1 MELSPG
7 SARVLQEY
15 GSFAVDMGRTEP
27 GLAAIRHAI
36 VLDPLNT
43 RIHAKLGEA
52 YWAARR
58 YDQAVAAFN
67 DVIALDPQWM
77 RARAWRGFAYYGL
90 GDFESARLSCEGQR
104 EDAGWIGLCLALVYH
119 KLGRPAEAEAARV
132 RQQARVGDVS
142 AYQFGGIY
150 AQWGDPVR
158 SREWLRT
165 AMRVRDPGLAWL
177 KTDPFLDPVRKEPWF
192 QAIERELKFPD

>member
-7 SARVLQEY
+7 NARVLQTY
-15 GSFAVDMGRTEP
+15 GSFAVEMGMGRPEP
-27 GLAAIRHAI
+27 GLAAIRQAI

-43 RIHAKLGEA
+43 HIHAKLGEA

-58 YDQAVAAFN
+58 YDQAVVAFN
-67 DVIALDPQWM
+67 DVVALDPQWS
-77 RARAWRGFAYYGL
+77 RARAWRGFAYYAL
-90 GDFESARLSCEGQR
+90 GDFESARSSCEGV
-104 EDAGWIGLCLALVYH
+104 EDQGWIQICLAWVYH
-119 KLGRPAEAEAARV
+119 KLGRPAEAQAALARH
-132 RQQARVGDVS
+132 QAIFRGP
-142 AYQFGGIY
+142 YQYGEVY

-158 SREWLRT
+158 SRESLET
-165 AMRVRDPGLAWL
+165 AMRVRDPGLVWL